1 MELSEIDKVEVVSL
15 EFGQALME
23 ATSESESR
31 GEITT
36 GEALKIYLRLSEWQR
51 KTRELVSLVRERG
64 LL

>member
-51 KTRELVSLVRERG
+51 KTQELVSLVRERE

>member
-51 KTRELVSLVRERG
+51 KTQELVSLVRERG